1 MPDALDKSSSNVAS
15 QKDKFEERFKSYY
28 QLPCCI
34 KFSSYTFLSFKKAP
48 LYQEGLSSC
57 LNFFKLVEIDHFKPI
72 DFERFKSRYNVHSSD
87 GVELSKSTTI

>member
-15 QKDKFEERFKSYY
+15 QKDKFEERFKSYC

-48 LYQEGLSSC
+48 LNKEGLSSC
-57 LNFFKLVEIDHFKPI
+57 LNFL
-72 DFERFKSRYNVHSSD
+72 NW
-87 GVELSKSTTI
+87 SKSTTLNLSISRGLISLVPCGIHHEI